1 MHAPSARHPRRRTR
15 PQRRL
20 SGLAI
25 YLLILNI
32 ICIGMVISLH
42 VPLGRQRLAVAAV
55 LPTAQVDPLQPL
67 AVPVLVASGASE
79 TPAVMTVAPAPTQA
93 GPLQAGNVPILM
105 YHYVRVVDAGA
116 DPMGYNLSIAPTL
129 FDQQM
134 QWLRDNGYATVTMAT
149 AQRCIAG
156 EAACPPNA
164 LALTFDDG
172 YIDAYTDVLPV
183 LQRYGFTATFYI
195 VNNFVGQ
202 PPYLNWEQ
210 VAALHTA
217 GMEIGAHTLDH
228 LDLTQIAPADAQT
241 QIRQSKLDIEAKIG
255 VAVNSF
261 CYPAGRYN
269 GDVAV
274 WVRAAGYTNA
284 TTTRW
289 DDDYSDIFGLPRR
302 RIEGGKGLDVFAA
315 AVQGE

>member
-1 MHAPSARHPRRRTR
+1 MHAPSARRARRRTR

-32 ICIGMVISLH
+32 ICVGMVVSMRLP
-42 VPLGRQRLAVAAV
+42 VGSRRLAVAAA
-55 LPTAQVDPLQPL
+55 LPTAQVDPLLPQ
-67 AVPVLVASGASE
+67 AVPALVASGA
-79 TPAVMTVAPAPTQA
+79 TDTLLVVAAAPAPTPS
-93 GPLQAGNVPILM
+93 GPLQAGKVPILM

-116 DPMGYNLSIAPTL
+116 DPMGYNLSIAPAL

-134 QWLRDNGYATVTMAT
+134 QWLHDHGYATVTMAT

-164 LALTFDDG
+164 IALTFDDG

-183 LQRYGFTATFYI
+183 LQRYGLTATFYI
-195 VNNFVGQ
+195 VDNFVGQ

-210 VAALHTA
+210 VGALHTA

-228 LDLTQIAPADAQT
+228 LDLTQIPPADAQM
-241 QIRQSKLDIEAKIG
+241 QITQSKLDIEAKVG
-255 VAVNSF
+255 VLVNSF

-269 GDVAV
+269 GDVAA
-274 WVRAAGYTNA
+274 WVRAAGYTSA

-289 DDDYSDIFGLPRR
+289 DDDYSDMFGLPRR

-315 AVQGE
+315 AVQGG